1 MYLCGSFIVMSFV
14 LSEFDIEFVK
24 LKIAN
29 HSFQYHVDRAF
40 FEFFNNS
47 EVLNADIEITV
58 SLDRR
63 ENMLILNIDGNGF
76 LTMQCVRCLNNVSF
90 NVNPSHKCIYHLNHE
105 NLNSDDK
112 NPLDLDVIYL
122 KSNEFKI
129 NIAQYVYESFLT
141 QIPMVVHCELE
152 NNKLCD
158 PIMLEKFNAD
168 SKSQNEKETD
178 PRWDVL
184 KKLIDKK

>member
-76 LTMQCVRCLNNVSF
+76 LMMQCVRCLNNVSF

-105 NLNSDDK
+105 NLNSDYK

-141 QIPMVVHCELE
+141 QIPMVVNCELE

-158 PIMLEKFNAD
+158 PIMLEKLNAD

>member
-1 MYLCGSFIVMSFV
+1 MSFV

-29 HSFQYHVDRAF
+29 HSFEYHIDKTF

-47 EVLNADIEITV
+47 DVLNANVDITV

-63 ENMLILNIDGNGF
+63 EHMLLLNIEGTGF
-76 LTMQCVRCLNNVSF
+76 LNMQCVRCLNDVSF
-90 NVNPSHKCIYHLNHE
+90 NVNPSHKCIYHLNQE
-105 NLNSDDK
+105 NVNTEDK
-112 NPLDLDVIYL
+112 NPLDLDVIYVT
-122 KSNEFKI
+122 SNEFKI

-141 QIPMVVHCELE
+141 QIPMVIHCELE
-152 NNKLCD
+152 NDKSCD
-158 PIMLEKFNAD
+158 PDMLEKLHAD
-168 SKSQNEKETD
+168 SNNNSKKETD
-178 PRWDVL
+178 PRWDAL